1 MNLPKSIFILL
12 YLMLILVALT
22 LYAFH

>member
-1 MNLPKSIFILL
+1 MNLPKSIFIIL
-12 YLMLILVALT
+12 YMMLILVALT